1 MKQIFIIFFFLQ
13 MGLVMLAQP
22 TIVITGCPSGCNTCV
37 EPSTALSYT
46 ATVTLGQMDT
56 FVNVDW
62 PNIVGGSGTSN
73 TGTIFITWENIPNT
87 NNAHSLQAR
96 LFYKNNGLKSVLSP
110 VLNVCVKYLGSIT
123 QLNFNNSGSN
133 TLLSNGG
140 SVQLACGQQALN
152 LSIPT
157 PATDP
162 VSSII
167 YTWQF
172 SWGTLT
178 TSTPSVSTTSNA
190 GQSDVSVTVRAK
202 RTDGTLV
209 QNFDFNITRP
219 RVSTPTMTGIPSTNI
234 CYNSSASL
242 YTDAANV
249 TTYNWTSTGALDITY
264 SYNWLY
270 ALIKAKSFGSSG
282 TVTLTVD
289 NACQSPKSVTGTIY
303 VGGPVITSATV
314 DGQPLAVPNYINNP
328 GLLRIEVNN
337 DAGSTTDWT
346 ILNGAGNIYYAGQNQ
361 VSVYAYPFMRVEG
374 VTSNQCGVGEAR
386 TFYVQDV
393 SGGYYRMASP
403 NPADNSVSAEVLVMN
418 ALKKATL
425 VSDAHAGI
433 VRTFNP
439 ANAANTNTQRNNNTF
454 SFDVAQLP
462 RGKYYLNFTFEGNKT
477 FSEQIVLR

>member
-13 MGLVMLAQP
+13 MSLVILAQP

-37 EPSTALSYT
+37 EPATALPYN
-46 ATVTLGQMDT
+46 ATVTLQQNDT
-56 FVNVDW
+56 FIDIEW
-62 PNIVGGSGTSN
+62 IKVGGTGTSN
-73 TGTIFITWENIPNT
+73 NATIFMTWDNIPNT
-87 NNAHSLQAR
+87 NNAHSLQAK
-96 LFYKNNGLKSVLSP
+96 LKYKNKGDKTVLSP

-152 LSIPT
+152 VSIPT

-172 SWGTLT
+172 PWGTLT

-202 RTDGTLV
+202 RTDGNLV

-219 RVSTPTMTGIPSTNI
+219 RVSTPTMTGISSTNI
-234 CYNSSASL
+234 CYNSSTSV

-249 TTYNWTSTGALDITY
+249 TTYNWTTTGALDITY
-264 SYNWLY
+264 SFNWLY
-270 ALIKAKSFGSSG
+270 ALLKAKSSGSSG

-328 GLLRIEVNN
+328 GILRIEVNN
-337 DAGSTTDWT
+337 EAGSSTDWT
-346 ILNGAGNIYYAGQNQ
+346 LLNGSGNRAKSSISICLPLYA
-361 VSVYAYPFMRVEG
+361 
-374 VTSNQCGVGEAR
+374 C
-386 TFYVQDV
+386 
-393 SGGYYRMASP
+393 
-403 NPADNSVSAEVLVMN
+403 
-418 ALKKATL
+418 
-425 VSDAHAGI
+425 
-433 VRTFNP
+433 
-439 ANAANTNTQRNNNTF
+439 
-454 SFDVAQLP
+454 
-462 RGKYYLNFTFEGNKT
+462 
-477 FSEQIVLR
+477 